1 MPTSFAGKCP
11 DTVDGGGLDW
21 LGLAFVAFVIGAVL
35 YGKWRSRHD
44 LWFGA
49 GHPLM
54 LEAHRKALSSI
65 HLLRTARESSRA
77 PALVKFRLDS
87 DTGESELVWAELRTL
102 GATEFTA
109 HLAHMPSP
117 SRGEQEDTVTLPL
130 ARLLDWQVSQDGGTI
145 RGGFTRQG
153 EIRRRRQAGK
163 RLPDEFA
170 ALRGRFVDR

>member
-1 MPTSFAGKCP
+1 MPTSCAARCP

-21 LGLAFVAFVIGAVL
+21 LGLAFVAFAVGALL

-44 LWFGA
+44 PWFGA

-65 HLLRTARESSRA
+65 HLLRTALESSRA

-109 HLAHMPSP
+109 RLAHGPSP
-117 SRGEQEDTVTLPL
+117 SRGEQDDTVTLPL

-145 RGGFTRQG
+145 HGGFTRQV
-153 EIRRRRQAGK
+153 EIRLRRQAGK
-163 RLPDEFA
+163 RLPEELA